1 MRNLSDTKYK
11 GINYLLRAVPA
22 LMVLLPYVFFSA
34 QGFGGE
40 SSPSTVTFSSIAIL
54 NNLSRENKYFT
65 IDDTVRIDGH
75 YYRFLI
81 KSPHGDYDVVS
92 TRDVLKTC
100 HEIRVIEEYRATKEG
115 SEAWNAAGESLKNI
129 GRGAKQIVKEPKES
143 AKAFARAGGKL
154 VRSIGRFFKKQ
165 ADGKPEEKAG
175 DGTNRDKGG
184 EGFFVGKHARQFAA
198 EVGLD
203 VYTDNPYAQTLIQE
217 VAKSRSRGSIGTSVG
232 LFFLAPVQGLGLL
245 SNALT
250 PNGFDAETEKLICDE
265 SPAELRYV
273 LSEKYKTELGV
284 ECTDGS
290 PVKALL
296 DNPNY
301 SPREQA
307 YLYFYLKCLTKPK
320 AGDGI
325 EGLAGVIEHLGKVRQ
340 PVAATFSTNQMELL
354 LAYQKYENNLTKLI
368 TAANVIGGVT
378 GKQEQIF
385 IIPYDMTASAPE
397 MKDFLNEIIKS
408 ARTQGAKGTQL
419 WFIGDAMSD
428 FISEA
433 KSRGITVKKNALLL
447 PHFAPGDTAKKGE

>member
-1 MRNLSDTKYK
+1 MGNLSDRKNK
-11 GINYLLRAVPA
+11 GINYLFFAVPA
-22 LMVLLPYVFFSA
+22 LIVLLSCAFFNA
-34 QGFGGE
+34 RGFGGE
-40 SSPSTVTFSSIAIL
+40 SSPSTATFSTIAIL
-54 NNLSRENKYFT
+54 KNLSRENKYFT
-65 IDDTVRIDGH
+65 IDDNVRIDGH

-81 KSPHGDYDVVS
+81 KSPHGDYDVLS

-129 GRGAKQIVKEPKES
+129 GRGAKQLVKEPKET

-165 ADGKPEEKAG
+165 ADGKPEDKAG
-175 DGTNRDKGG
+175 DGTDRDKGG
-184 EGFFVGKHARQFAA
+184 EGLFVGKHARQFAA

-203 VYTDNPYAQTLIQE
+203 VYTDNPYAQALIQE
-217 VAKSRSRGSIGTSVG
+217 VAKSRSHGSIGTSVG

-250 PNGFDAETEKLICDE
+250 PNGFDAEAEKLICDE

-273 LSEKYKTELGV
+273 LTEKYKTKLGV
-284 ECTDGS
+284 ECGDGS
-290 PVKALL
+290 PLKALL

-307 YLYFYLKCLTKPK
+307 YLYFYLKCLMKPE
-320 AGDGI
+320 AGNGI
-325 EGLAGVIEHLGKVRQ
+325 EGLSGVIEHLGKVKL
-340 PVAATFSTNQMELL
+340 PVAATFATNQMELL
-354 LAYQKYENNLTKLI
+354 FAYQKYENNLTKLI
-368 TAANVIGGVT
+368 TAANMVGGVT

-385 IIPYDMTASAPE
+385 IIPYDMAGSFPE
-397 MKDFLNEIIKS
+397 MKDFLNEMVKS
-408 ARTQGAKGTQL
+408 AKTQGAKGTQL
-419 WFIGDAMSD
+419 WFIGDVMGD

-433 KSRGITVKKNALLL
+433 KSRGVVVKKNTLLL
-447 PHFAPGDTAKKGE
+447 PHFAPNESAKQGE